1 MRGTNTNW
9 RLLTLLALALAS
21 LAAISTA
28 RGACVDPRA
37 PTPKVSGAEIAPCQC
52 GEDER
57 DWCLCDDDCYGTCK
71 DPDRDSVAFE
81 PNQRLWTAMHL
92 ADAAKARSALADKAN
107 PNTCSLDR
115 RVTPLLAATI
125 ENEMQLVKLLLDAGA
140 DPNGLTCKGIA
151 PLFIAVGHNNLELMK
166 LLLSFGANV
175 EAGRHEMTPLQAA
188 AMSGDVDMVD
198 VLLQHKVSPNVVC
211 EGWSA
216 LTLASNPTEVTAGHV
231 AVVDLL
237 LRAGADPNLA
247 PRDSDVGHGCNALS
261 KPWANGASC
270 RLVPPW

>member
-1 MRGTNTNW
+1 
-9 RLLTLLALALAS
+9 
-21 LAAISTA
+21 
-28 RGACVDPRA
+28 
-37 PTPKVSGAEIAPCQC
+37 
-52 GEDER
+52 
-57 DWCLCDDDCYGTCK
+57 
-71 DPDRDSVAFE
+71 
-81 PNQRLWTAMHL
+81 MHL

-247 PRDSDVGHGCNALS
+247 PRDSDVGHGCNALFQAVGQWRVL
-261 KPWANGASC
+261 PPGPAEQQLRLQIVQ
-270 RLVPPW
+270 RLVKAGSPVNERCAGRTPLDIARLLGEADIAAFLLAEGAEATSFSDPTKSPEG